1 MRQRSLREARPQRV
15 LVLRAL
21 GFGALEAELLVGV
34 ADEQGF
40 HLTQKIAGA
49 ERFDEQRVRVF
60 SGPIFSVPMF
70 SVPMFSSPMFSGWR
84 IGCE

>member
-1 MRQRSLREARPQRV
+1 V